1 MSLSIKDN
9 AEVKMCLDKEC
20 FGNLELAVTMTMP
33 MTWRTTELIGGCVG
47 GGLLLILVSSLAA
60 AAAACLHAR
69 KKRTALN
76 EKSKAS
82 ATVNTTQGKLVVQ
95 REAVWVTNVPGLSKP
110 FY

>member
-1 MSLSIKDN
+1 MRLSIKDN

-60 AAAACLHAR
+60 AAAAFMPER
-69 KKRTALN
+69 N
-76 EKSKAS
+76 E
-82 ATVNTTQGKLVVQ
+82 L
-95 REAVWVTNVPGLSKP
+95 L
-110 FY
+110 

>member
-1 MSLSIKDN
+1 MSRQRVLRQPRAGRDHDDAN
-9 AEVKMCLDKEC
+9 DVEDD
-20 FGNLELAVTMTMP
+20 
-33 MTWRTTELIGGCVG
+33 RTNWWMRRWWLITHTRFESGCCC
-47 GGLLLILVSSLAA
+47 
-60 AAAACLHAR
+60 CLHAR